1 MCFSAHQLRSFR
13 LRAHHLDRDYP
24 ASLLLPAAG
33 ACGLQNSPPGAWETA
48 LFCRLPGC
56 ALEQLHQALY
66 SDKTLLQAWSFRGV
80 PAVFP
85 TGESGTFLTSLIAQP
100 GEQPWVYTRGITA
113 ALEHLNMSFDELLPL
128 VRSAAQILQQ
138 QTVHSKEALDRLLA
152 QQVAAQLPPDKL
164 ARWNAPSMYGAPD
177 RQTVGGAAVS
187 FLLRPC
193 SFYRQVVFGRR
204 QAGSPTVTSFENWL
218 GYRPSPAPHAGRD
231 LVRKFLHCHGPATT
245 RDLTDWLGCSPRQA
259 ARLWQTVADELEPV
273 TVDGRTRYLLA
284 ADIPALHR
292 ADSDPQRLLLLGA
305 HDPYLDLRD
314 RALLLPD
321 KARQRTVWKTVAS
334 PGAVLQGGRI
344 IGTWKAR
351 TRADK
356 IELTAA
362 LWEPLSSAGERQLA
376 QRAESYAAFRRCTL
390 HRYAVQTL

>member
-204 QAGSPTVTSFENWL
+204 QAGSPTFTSFENWL

-284 ADIPALHR
+284 ADIPA
-292 ADSDPQRLLLLGA
+292 Q
-305 HDPYLDLRD
+305 
-314 RALLLPD
+314 
-321 KARQRTVWKTVAS
+321 
-334 PGAVLQGGRI
+334 
-344 IGTWKAR
+344 
-351 TRADK
+351 
-356 IELTAA
+356 
-362 LWEPLSSAGERQLA
+362 
-376 QRAESYAAFRRCTL
+376 
-390 HRYAVQTL
+390 